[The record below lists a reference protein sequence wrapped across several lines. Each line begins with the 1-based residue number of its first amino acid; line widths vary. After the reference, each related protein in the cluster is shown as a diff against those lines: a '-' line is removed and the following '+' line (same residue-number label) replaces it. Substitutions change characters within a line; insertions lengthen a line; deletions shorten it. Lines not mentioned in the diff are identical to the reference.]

1 MSASLL
7 QIKFIIIFIFEQVFS
22 LYFLALFIN
31 KDYNTYTYAV
41 LYGRGESYLMEN
53 VRQTK
58 NEITDGVIWKQL
70 LLFFFPILLGTF
82 FQQLYNTIDSVIVGQ
97 FVGKEALASVGGS
110 SAQIVALVV
119 GFFTG
124 LSSGAA
130 VTIAQFTGARKEDTA
145 NAGLHNAYAIAV
157 AGGIALTF
165 IGILAAPFM
174 LRLMNTPAEI
184 MADSLIYLR
193 IYFGG
198 ILFVLVYNMGSAILR
213 ATGDSRNP
221 LYILIIC
228 CVINIILDM
237 VFVLVFHMGVMGV
250 AIATLLAQAVS
261 AFLVTY
267 KLMRSG
273 GLLHLSLRKIRF
285 HGSLLKLQLKLGIPT
300 GFESVLF
307 AITNI
312 AIQASIN
319 TFGTD
324 TAAAWSA
331 FGKLDA
337 IFWMVSTA
345 FGISITTFVGQN
357 YGAGKMDRVRRSTW
371 VCLCMDL
378 VVSFILVAV
387 LLGARGLL
395 FRLFTADASVVQIGS
410 DMLLFITPWYIVYV
424 FIEILGGSLRGRGN
438 VIVPVVITLLGVC
451 VLRIIW
457 LAGVLRI
464 SPTIHAIIFSYPVTW
479 VITALAFI
487 GYYLWKERQK
497 LKVS

>member
-1 MSASLL
+1 
-7 QIKFIIIFIFEQVFS
+7 
-22 LYFLALFIN
+22 
-31 KDYNTYTYAV
+31 
-41 LYGRGESYLMEN
+41 METI
-53 VRQTK
+53 RQTK
-58 NEITDGVIWKQL
+58 NEITEGIIWKQL

-110 SAQIVALVV
+110 SAQIVSLVV

-130 VTIAQFTGARKEDTA
+130 VTIAQFVGARKEETA
-145 NAGLHNAYAIAV
+145 NAGLHNAYAIAA

-174 LRLMNTPAEI
+174 LRLMNTPADI
-184 MADSLIYLR
+184 MDGSLTYLR
-193 IYFGG
+193 IYFAG
-198 ILFVLVYNMGSAILR
+198 ILFVLIYNMGSAILR
-213 ATGDSRNP
+213 ATGDSKTP

-228 CVINIILDM
+228 CVINIILDTA
-237 VFVLVFHMGVMGV
+237 FVLLFHMGVAGV
-250 AIATLLAQAVS
+250 AVATLIAQAVS
-261 AFLVTY
+261 AILVTV
-267 KLMRSG
+267 KLIRSG
-273 GLLHLSLRKIRF
+273 GLLRLSPGRIRF
-285 HGSLLKLQLKLGIPT
+285 HGPLLKLQLKLGLPT
-300 GFESVLF
+300 GFESILF

-312 AIQASIN
+312 AIQAAIN

-324 TAAAWSA
+324 TTAAWSA
-331 FGKLDA
+331 YGKLDA

-357 YGAGKMDRVRRSTW
+357 YGAGKMDRVRRSTR

-378 VVSFILVAV
+378 TVSFVLVVILIAS
-387 LLGARGLL
+387 RSLL
-395 FRLFTADASVVQIGS
+395 FRLFTTDETVVRIGS

-424 FIEILGGSLRGRGN
+424 FIEVLGGSLRGRGN

-451 VLRIIW
+451 LLRIVW
-457 LAGVLRI
+457 LAGVLKI

-487 GYYLWKERQK
+487 GYYVWKGRPHPGQ
-497 LKVS
+497 SS

>member
-7 QIKFIIIFIFEQVFS
+7 QIKFIIIFVFEQVFS

-387 LLGARGLL
+387 LIGARGLL

>member
-1 MSASLL
+1 
-7 QIKFIIIFIFEQVFS
+7 
-22 LYFLALFIN
+22 
-31 KDYNTYTYAV
+31 
-41 LYGRGESYLMEN
+41 MET
-53 VRQTK
+53 VRQTR
-58 NEITDGVIWKQL
+58 NEITEGVIWKQL

-110 SAQIVALVV
+110 SAQIVSLVV

-130 VTIAQFTGARKEDTA
+130 VTIAQFTGAKKEETA
-145 NAGLHNAYAIAV
+145 NAGLHNAYAIAA

-174 LRLMNTPAEI
+174 LRLMNAPAQI
-184 MADSLIYLR
+184 MDGSLIYLR
-193 IYFGG
+193 IYFAG

-213 ATGDSRNP
+213 AAGDSKSP

-228 CVINIILDM
+228 CVINIVLDT
-237 VFVLVFHMGVMGV
+237 VFVLLFHMGVAGA
-250 AIATLLAQAVS
+250 AIATLIAQAVS
-261 AFLVTY
+261 AVLVTL

-273 GLLHLSLRKIRF
+273 GLLRLSLRKIRF
-285 HGSLLKLQLKLGIPT
+285 HGTLLKMQLKLGLPT
-300 GFESVLF
+300 GFESILF

-312 AIQASIN
+312 AIQAAIN

-324 TAAAWSA
+324 TTAAWSA
-331 FGKLDA
+331 YGKLDA

-357 YGAGKMDRVRRSTW
+357 YGAGKMDRVRRSTR

-378 VVSFILVAV
+378 VVSFVLVAV
-387 LLGARGLL
+387 LIGARTIL
-395 FRLFTADASVVQIGS
+395 FRLFTTDDAVVQIGA

-457 LAGVLRI
+457 LAGVLKI
-464 SPTIHAIIFSYPVTW
+464 SPTIHSIIFSYPVTW

-487 GYYLWKERQK
+487 GYYLLKSRRQPA
-497 LKVS
+497 

>member
-1 MSASLL
+1 
-7 QIKFIIIFIFEQVFS
+7 
-22 LYFLALFIN
+22 
-31 KDYNTYTYAV
+31 
-41 LYGRGESYLMEN
+41 MET
-53 VRQTK
+53 VRQTR
-58 NEITDGVIWKQL
+58 NEITEGVIWKQL
-70 LLFFFPILLGTF
+70 LLFFFPILLGTS

-110 SAQIVALVV
+110 SAQIVSLVV

-130 VTIAQFTGARKEDTA
+130 VTIAQFTGAKKEETA
-145 NAGLHNAYAIAV
+145 NAGLHNAYAIAA

-174 LRLMNTPAEI
+174 LRLMNTPAQI
-184 MADSLIYLR
+184 MDGSLIYLR
-193 IYFGG
+193 IYFAG

-213 ATGDSRNP
+213 AAGDSKSP

-228 CVINIILDM
+228 CVINIVLDT
-237 VFVLVFHMGVMGV
+237 VFVLLFHMGVAGA
-250 AIATLLAQAVS
+250 AIATLIAQAVS
-261 AFLVTY
+261 AVLVTL

-285 HGSLLKLQLKLGIPT
+285 HGTLLKMQLKLGLPT
-300 GFESVLF
+300 GFESILF

-312 AIQASIN
+312 AIQAAIN

-324 TAAAWSA
+324 TTAAWSA
-331 FGKLDA
+331 YGKLDA

-357 YGAGKMDRVRRSTW
+357 YGAGKMDRVRRSTR

-378 VVSFILVAV
+378 VVSFVLVAV
-387 LLGARGLL
+387 LIGARTIL
-395 FRLFTADASVVQIGS
+395 FRLFTTDDAVVQIGA

-457 LAGVLRI
+457 LAGVLKI

-487 GYYLWKERQK
+487 GYYL
-497 LKVS
+497 LKSRKQPA

>member
-1 MSASLL
+1 
-7 QIKFIIIFIFEQVFS
+7 
-22 LYFLALFIN
+22 
-31 KDYNTYTYAV
+31 
-41 LYGRGESYLMEN
+41 METI
-53 VRQTK
+53 RQTK
-58 NEITDGVIWKQL
+58 NEITEGIIWKQL

-110 SAQIVALVV
+110 SAQIVSLVV

-130 VTIAQFTGARKEDTA
+130 VTIAQFVGARKEETA
-145 NAGLHNAYAIAV
+145 NAGLHNAYAIAA

-174 LRLMNTPAEI
+174 LRLMNTPADI
-184 MADSLIYLR
+184 MDGSLTYLR
-193 IYFGG
+193 IYFTG
-198 ILFVLVYNMGSAILR
+198 ILFVLIYNMGSAILR
-213 ATGDSRNP
+213 ATGDSKTP

-228 CVINIILDM
+228 CVINIILDTA
-237 VFVLVFHMGVMGV
+237 FVLLFHMGVAGV
-250 AIATLLAQAVS
+250 AVATLIAQAVS
-261 AFLVTY
+261 AILVTV
-267 KLMRSG
+267 KLIRSG
-273 GLLHLSLRKIRF
+273 GLLRLSPGKIRF
-285 HGSLLKLQLKLGIPT
+285 HGPLLKLQLKLGLPT
-300 GFESVLF
+300 GFESILF

-312 AIQASIN
+312 AIQAAIN

-324 TAAAWSA
+324 TTAAWSA
-331 FGKLDA
+331 YGKLDA

-357 YGAGKMDRVRRSTW
+357 YGAGKMDRVRRRTR

-378 VVSFILVAV
+378 AVSFVLVVILIAS
-387 LLGARGLL
+387 RSLL
-395 FRLFTADASVVQIGS
+395 FRLFTTDETVVRIGS

-424 FIEILGGSLRGRGN
+424 FIEVLGGSLRGRGN

-451 VLRIIW
+451 LLRIVW
-457 LAGVLRI
+457 LAGVLKI

-487 GYYLWKERQK
+487 GYYVWKGRPHPGQ
-497 LKVS
+497 SS

>member
-1 MSASLL
+1 
-7 QIKFIIIFIFEQVFS
+7 
-22 LYFLALFIN
+22 
-31 KDYNTYTYAV
+31 
-41 LYGRGESYLMEN
+41 METI
-53 VRQTK
+53 RQTK
-58 NEITDGVIWKQL
+58 NEITEGIIWKQL

-110 SAQIVALVV
+110 SAQIVSLVV

-130 VTIAQFTGARKEDTA
+130 VTIAQFVGARKEETA
-145 NAGLHNAYAIAV
+145 NAGLHNAYAIAA

-174 LRLMNTPAEI
+174 LRLMNTPADI
-184 MADSLIYLR
+184 MDGSLTYLR
-193 IYFGG
+193 IYFTG
-198 ILFVLVYNMGSAILR
+198 ILFVLIYNMGSAILR
-213 ATGDSRNP
+213 ATGDSKTP

-228 CVINIILDM
+228 CVINIILDTA
-237 VFVLVFHMGVMGV
+237 FVLLFHMGVAGV
-250 AIATLLAQAVS
+250 AVATLIAQAVS
-261 AFLVTY
+261 AILVTV
-267 KLMRSG
+267 KLIRSG
-273 GLLHLSLRKIRF
+273 GLLRLSPGRIRF
-285 HGSLLKLQLKLGIPT
+285 HGPLLKLQLKLGLPT
-300 GFESVLF
+300 GFESILF

-312 AIQASIN
+312 AIQAAIN

-324 TAAAWSA
+324 TTAAWSA
-331 FGKLDA
+331 YGKLDA

-357 YGAGKMDRVRRSTW
+357 YGAGKMDRVRRSTR

-378 VVSFILVAV
+378 TVSFVLVVILIAS
-387 LLGARGLL
+387 RSLL
-395 FRLFTADASVVQIGS
+395 FRLFTTDETVVRIGS

-424 FIEILGGSLRGRGN
+424 FIEVLGGSLRGRGN

-451 VLRIIW
+451 LLRIVW
-457 LAGVLRI
+457 LAGVLKI

-487 GYYLWKERQK
+487 GYYVWKGRPHPGQ
-497 LKVS
+497 SS

>member
-1 MSASLL
+1 M
-7 QIKFIIIFIFEQVFS
+7 FS

-387 LLGARGLL
+387 LIGARGLL

>member
-1 MSASLL
+1 MLT
-7 QIKFIIIFIFEQVFS
+7 
-22 LYFLALFIN
+22 LFFY
-31 KDYNTYTYAV
+31 K
-41 LYGRGESYLMEN
+41 RGESDLMEN
-53 VRQTK
+53 VRQTENK
-58 NEITDGVIWKQL
+58 ITDGVIWKQL

-130 VTIAQFTGARKEDTA
+130 VTIAQFVGARKEETA
-145 NAGLHNAYAIAV
+145 NASLHNAYAIAA

-165 IGILAAPFM
+165 IGILTAPYL
-174 LRLMNTPAEI
+174 LRLMNTPDEI
-184 MADSLIYLR
+184 MKDSLVYLQ
-193 IYFGG
+193 IYFAG

-213 ATGDSRNP
+213 ATGDSRSP
-221 LYILIIC
+221 LYVLIAC

-237 VFVLVFHMGVMGV
+237 AFVLVFQMGV
-250 AIATLLAQAVS
+250 AGVAVSTLIAQAVS

-267 KLMRSG
+267 KLIRSG

-285 HGSLLKLQLKLGIPT
+285 HGSLLKMQLKLGVPT
-300 GFESVLF
+300 GFESILF

-357 YGAGKMDRVRRSTW
+357 YGAGKMDRVRRSTR

-378 VVSFILVAV
+378 VVSSALVAV
-387 LLGARGLL
+387 LIVTRSIL
-395 FRLFTADASVVQIGS
+395 FRLFTTDDTVVQIGS
-410 DMLLFITPWYIVYV
+410 DMLLFITPWYVVYV
-424 FIEILGGSLRGRGN
+424 FIEVLAGSLRGQGN

-457 LAGVLRI
+457 LAGVMKI

-487 GYYLWKERQK
+487 GYYLWKDRRIA
-497 LKVS
+497 